1 MNNQR
6 LLAVLLGSAL
16 SFSALLGACNGGDDN
31 AEPPAS
37 DGNLGGETGAGGT
50 GQTPPGITGAG
61 VNLSIED
68 IEVSDEHVATV
79 EFKVTDDEGRPLDL
93 EGKVS
98 LGAISVSFILSW
110 LDETDEGESKQ
121 YVAYTLREKAVPD
134 GESETQSS
142 TDSGGTYEKI
152 DLGHYRYTLG
162 SEIDINEKRSH
173 LTHTL
178 GAYATREVDGT
189 RYVATELESWVPDG
203 SDVSTTLDVVSD
215 TACNSCHTRLE
226 FHGGSRR
233 GVGMCNLCHTEKN
246 SINPE
251 SGNTI
256 DFQVMIH
263 KIHMG
268 NQLPSVVAGEPY
280 YFIGYQGH
288 RADYSDVAYP
298 WDMKD
303 CTKCHQ
309 GSQGDRW
316 ETRPTLKPCASCH
329 DRTWFKAGDP
339 PKGWTAHTA
348 GPRDD
353 SECHVCHAEDSLEPI
368 SKSHKTSLTD
378 VDRPSVEA
386 KILSIEN
393 SGPGAMPKV
402 KFKVTVDDE
411 PRDLLDDPIARL
423 RLRIWGPN
431 PDPHFSS
438 SATIFDLDADIP
450 ITTPA
455 CDDSFT
461 PPCLEADG
469 DDFVYYLAN
478 AIPADAAGTY
488 MVGMDGRIASP
499 SGNIPFLNPILSF
512 AVTGEVEPRREIVSR
527 DTCNSCHGD
536 MGFHGGGYRSPEYCL
551 NCHNTSAYQDPSGG
565 IMPGGEEA
573 LLSIN
578 LKDFIH
584 RIHAGVRYPAPLSD
598 CNQCHLEGTQY
609 VPLPDDDLLSSTYTI
624 LTCAAGEPDC
634 GGMAGASNTPDE
646 QPYLIPPESAACV
659 SCHDSQSTLAHTE
672 TNTGSS
678 GEACGTCHGEGKSL
692 DVAVV
697 HALDP

>member
-6 LLAVLLGSAL
+6 LLAALLGGAL
-16 SFSALLGACNGGDDN
+16 SVSALLGACNGSEDSS
-31 AEPPAS
+31 EPSS
-37 DGNLGGETGAGGT
+37 DSNLGGETGAGGDQHT
-50 GQTPPGITGAG
+50 LPGITGPG
-61 VNLSIED
+61 VNLSIEE
-68 IEVSDEHVATV
+68 IEVTDDHVATV
-79 EFKVTDDEGRPLDL
+79 EFKVSDDEGRPLDID
-93 EGKVS
+93 GKVS
-98 LGAISVSFILSW
+98 QGAISVSFVLSW
-110 LDETDEGESKQ
+110 LDETDEGESDQ
-121 YVAYTLREKAVPD
+121 YVAYTLREKEDPD
-134 GESETQSS
+134 GGSETQSS
-142 TDSGGTYEKI
+142 TDSGGSYERI
-152 DLGHYRYTLG
+152 ALGHYRYTLG
-162 SEIDINEKRSH
+162 SEIKINEKRSV

-178 GAYATREVDGT
+178 GLYATREVDGT
-189 RYVATELESWVPDG
+189 RFVATELESWVPDG
-203 SDVSTTLDVVSD
+203 SEVSTVLDVVSD
-215 TACNSCHTRLE
+215 SACNSCHTRLE

-268 NQLPSVVAGEPY
+268 NQLPSVVAGAPY

-288 RADYSDVAYP
+288 RADYSEVAYP

-309 GSQGDRW
+309 GSEGDRW

-339 PKGWTAHTA
+339 PEGWTAHTA

-378 VDRPSVEA
+378 VDRPEIIA
-386 KILSIEN
+386 QILNIKN
-393 SGPGAMPKV
+393 TAPGAAPTV
-402 KFKVTVDDE
+402 EFKVTIDGEDHDIIGE
-411 PRDLLDDPIARL
+411 PLNRL

-431 PDPHFSS
+431 PDPVY
-438 SATIFDLDADIP
+438 SASETIADEGNQIA
-450 ITTPA
+450 TPA
-455 CDDSFT
+455 CDDAFT
-461 PPCLEADG
+461 RPCLEAKG
-469 DDFVYYLAN
+469 DNFVYHLVGTV
-478 AIPADAAGTY
+478 PPDATGTY
-488 MVGMDGRIASP
+488 SVGMDGRVATE
-499 SGNIPFLNPILSF
+499 SGNVAFLNPILAF
-512 AVTGEVEPRREIVSR
+512 AATGEVEARREIVSR

-536 MGFHGGGYRSPEYCL
+536 MGFHGGGYQSPEYCL
-551 NCHNTSAYQDPSGG
+551 NCHNTSAYQGASGG

-584 RIHAGVRYPAPLSD
+584 RIHAGARYPAPLSD
-598 CNQCHLEGTQY
+598 CNQCHLEGTQN
-609 VPLPDDDLLSSTYTI
+609 VPLPHEDLLASTYTL
-624 LTCAAGEPDC
+624 LTCASGEPDC
-634 GGMAGASNTPDE
+634 GGMAGAPNTPEE
-646 QPYLIPPESAACV
+646 QAYLIPPESAACV

-672 TNTGSS
+672 TNTGPS
-678 GEACGTCHGEGKSL
+678 GEACATCHGAGKSL

-697 HALDP
+697 HALAP